1 MKILYSDK
9 DIVVCEK
16 EPGVLSQSDG
26 NEKVDM
32 LSLLSEHFGET
43 IYPVHRL
50 DRNTGGV
57 MVYAKTEKAA
67 GKLSELIQ
75 NKDAFIKEYL
85 AVTEGIPEEKGE
97 MRDLLYKSA
106 RDNKAY
112 IVKKARKGVKEA
124 LSEYERISSSET
136 EKGVLSL
143 VKVRL
148 YTGRFHQIRVQ
159 FASRKM
165 PLAGDGKYGS
175 KDNGCSVALWSHR
188 IAFRHPFTGEKMDFT
203 SYPGNEYPWNL
214 FEIKKQ
220 M

>member
-1 MKILYSDK
+1 MEILYSDEYM
-9 DIVVCEK
+9 VVCVK
-16 EPGVLSQSDG
+16 PAGIISQGDG
-26 NEKVDM
+26 KGTEDM
-32 LSLLSEHFGET
+32 ISILSEELDSEIF
-43 IYPVHRL
+43 PVHRL

-85 AVTEGIPEEKGE
+85 AVIEGKTDENGQMK
-97 MRDLLYKSA
+97 DLLYKSA
-106 RDNKAY
+106 KDNKAY
-112 IVKKARKGVKEA
+112 IVKKMRKGVKEA
-124 LSEYERISSSET
+124 LSEYRLIDFRET

-143 VKVRL
+143 VNVRL
-148 YTGRFHQIRVQ
+148 FTGRFHQIRVQ

-188 IAFRHPFTGEKMDFT
+188 LAFRHPFTGENLDFI
-203 SYPGNEYPWNL
+203 SKPKDEYPWNL
-214 FEIKKQ
+214 FEI
-220 M
+220 

>member
-85 AVTEGIPEEKGE
+85 AVTEGKPEEKGE

-148 YTGRFHQIRVQ
+148 FTGRFHQIRVQ

-175 KDNGCSVALWSHR
+175 KDNACSVALWSHR
-188 IAFRHPFTGEKMDFT
+188 LAFRHPFTGEKMDFI
-203 SYPGNEYPWNL
+203 SYPGIEYPWNL